1 MMGDSKKSQCYGA
14 MMTMDLEKD
23 MFLVGDLFMRK
34 YYSVFD
40 RQNDRVGLA
49 KAVHN

>member
-1 MMGDSKKSQCYGA
+1 MQ
-14 MMTMDLEKD
+14 MDLEQD

-49 KAVHN
+49 PAIRA